1 MTKTTSTPKQPTP
14 YNVNYSTESKD
25 CLQADLLDIFL
36 RAYMESVLDEL
47 YIQRNNSCPQSSNKE
62 DE

>member
-1 MTKTTSTPKQPTP
+1 MKKRMTF
-14 YNVNYSTESKD
+14 NMNYSTESKD

-47 YIQRNNSCPQSSNKE
+47 YIQRNNSCPQSNNKE
-62 DE
+62 DK

>member
-1 MTKTTSTPKQPTP
+1 MTKKMT

-25 CLQADLLDIFL
+25 SLQADLLDIFL

>member
-1 MTKTTSTPKQPTP
+1 MTKTKIPTP
-14 YNVNYSTESKD
+14 YNMNYSTESKD
-25 CLQADLLDIFL
+25 YLQADLLDIFL